1 MARNRQNNA
10 AKRTIRP
17 TNSGKKSSRQT
28 QRHIERQLRDLEK
41 DQMSRVE
48 YEMNKPRFGPL
59 KPRNE
64 NQARVIELME
74 RSRLLFLIGPSGV
87 GKSYLSTSWA
97 VEQFLM
103 NKVERIVIT
112 RPMVGCD
119 EDIGFLPG
127 TEQEKFAGWI
137 GPFMDVMEGK
147 MGKKAVQTQFDLGK
161 FVAKPLMMMR
171 GSTFRNSIVLLDE
184 AQNTTPA
191 QMKMFLTRIGEGT
204 KVIINGDVEQTDL
217 PKGTRNGLADALDL
231 FKNSNQASVF
241 EFTERD
247 ITRDPLVREIV
258 KLYRERG

>member
-1 MARNRQNNA
+1 MARNRKSNSQHQSP
-10 AKRTIRP
+10 RP
-17 TNSGKKSSRQT
+17 TRHS
-28 QRHIERQLRDLEK
+28 QRELETHLRDLEK
-41 DQMSRVE
+41 DMISKAE
-48 YEMNKPRFGPL
+48 YEVNRPRFGPL

-64 NQARVIELME
+64 NQAKALEIISN
-74 RSRLLFLIGPSGV
+74 SRLSFLLGPSGT

-119 EDIGFLPG
+119 EDMGFLPG

-161 FVAKPLMMMR
+161 FSARPLMMMR

-217 PKGTRNGLADALDL
+217 PKGSQNGLSDAIDL
-231 FKNSNQASVF
+231 FKYSNQASVF
-241 EFTERD
+241 EFSERD